1 MVCVNIDCK
10 EYNNTSQVRVNP
22 SQQFNLR
29 VDVSDE
35 TGTLPSIK
43 IRQAMLEKRFGRP
56 ADFANLSCRTKTGY
70 KWQIMFKP
78 MKIILAMMLPTGD
91 QKNYTI
97 MMVDVRP
104 STLEEISINMPSPS
118 I

>member
-1 MVCVNIDCK
+1 MDCK
-10 EYNNTSQVRVNP
+10 EYNNTSQDRAHP
-22 SQQFNLR
+22 SQQFNIR

-35 TGTLPSIK
+35 TGTLSSVK

-56 ADFANLSCRTKTGY
+56 ADFAQLSYRTKIGY

-97 MMVDVRP
+97 MMVDAWP
-104 STLEEISINMPSPS
+104 TSLEEITIKMPSPS